1 MAVGLQLHDDGLAVD
16 GCGHTLKFFDGE
28 MEEAHDKEPDC
39 QAVCHEHAVFGKL
52 WVGEIAVETA
62 EQVVD
67 AVVDVCAG
75 FAAGDA
81 VIERAVFAPF
91 AADSVEFVF

>member
-1 MAVGLQLHDDGLAVD
+1 M
-16 GCGHTLKFFDGE
+16 
-28 MEEAHDKEPDC
+28 
-39 QAVCHEHAVFGKL
+39 CHEHAVVGKPS
-52 WVGEIAVETA
+52 VGEIAVEAA

-81 VIERAVFAPF
+81 VLECAVFAPF
-91 AADSVEFVF
+91 AADSVKFVF